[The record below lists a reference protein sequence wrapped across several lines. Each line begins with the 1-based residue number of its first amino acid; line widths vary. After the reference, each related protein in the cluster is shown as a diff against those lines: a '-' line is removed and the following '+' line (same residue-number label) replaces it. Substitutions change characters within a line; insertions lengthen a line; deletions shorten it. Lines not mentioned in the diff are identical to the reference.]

1 MFDTSPY
8 KERNVIA
15 DLPGRDP
22 EEVVLIGSHADSW
35 DPAQG
40 ADDDGSGV
48 AAVLETARILK
59 SLGVLPKRTIRFA
72 FFSGEEEGTLG
83 SRAYVIAHER
93 ELDSHRAVLVM
104 DSGAG
109 APRGVE
115 LHGRADLEAPTKT
128 LLGPLA
134 SLGATSTT
142 LEASF
147 DRDHAPFMVVGVP
160 AMTLW
165 VEPGDY
171 DDRHHTAID
180 TFERVDPQRLAVDTA
195 VLAILAWQ
203 LADVPQPIGRRLPPG
218 EAAEI
223 LRKSGVENTR
233 KMVYAGADR

>member
-1 MFDTSPY
+1 
-8 KERNVIA
+8 
-15 DLPGRDP
+15 
-22 EEVVLIGSHADSW
+22 
-35 DPAQG
+35 
-40 ADDDGSGV
+40 
-48 AAVLETARILK
+48 
-59 SLGVLPKRTIRFA
+59 
-72 FFSGEEEGTLG
+72 
-83 SRAYVIAHER
+83 
-93 ELDSHRAVLVM
+93 M

-115 LHGRADLEAPTKT
+115 LHGRADLETPTKT
-128 LLGPLA
+128 LLGPVA